1 MLVTG
6 AIDSEVAKAVGV
18 NRVTVTRWRLYNP
31 AFEAELNCRRK
42 AVWGA
47 SVDRLR
53 TLLPRA
59 LDALEEE
66 LGGRHRLRAAVSVLQ
81 LAGLDRSGPKKSALD
96 EYMIGS
102 TDAGTI
108 IDAKARS
115 RREHRDPLD
124 ALLDDRPVTEFERQ
138 AAMVELEREVQES

>member
-1 MLVTG
+1 VPYC
-6 AIDSEVAKAVGV
+6 
-18 NRVTVTRWRLYNP
+18 RVLSMRWRRSW
-31 AFEAELNCRRK
+31 EADTAC
-42 AVWGA
+42 GCC
-47 SVDRLR
+47 
-53 TLLPRA
+53 P
-59 LDALEEE
+59 
-66 LGGRHRLRAAVSVLQ
+66 VLQ

-102 TDAGTI
+102 TDAGAI

-124 ALLDDRPVTEFERQ
+124 ALLDHRPVTELERQ